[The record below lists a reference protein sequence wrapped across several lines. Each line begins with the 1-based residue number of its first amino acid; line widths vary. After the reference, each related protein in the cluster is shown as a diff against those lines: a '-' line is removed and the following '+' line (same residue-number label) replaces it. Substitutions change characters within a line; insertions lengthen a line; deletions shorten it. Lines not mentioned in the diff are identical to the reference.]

1 VGGDGHTH
9 HWRFRNVKIKIIVA
23 VILLFS
29 AFCAASLGFAIYG
42 RSGVAN
48 SFSEIEDVSH
58 LHDFL
63 SNFPHQGPVYWHC
76 RRSRYLFKSHGTL
89 DPGTAQAWDRE
100 GSFTGWSKISNK
112 HWKSGSGGSTYDIP
126 HKRHDRVP
134 FVPNDVQHSVNF
146 MNAGDRYWHNTYDF
160 DNSFIE
166 VTVNLDTSEFELS
179 TIRVQS
185 E

>member
-1 VGGDGHTH
+1 M
-9 HWRFRNVKIKIIVA
+9 NIKIILA

-63 SNFPHQGPVYWHC
+63 SDFPHRGPVYWHC
-76 RRSRYLFKSHGTL
+76 RKSRYLFIAHGNV
-89 DPGTAQAWDRE
+89 DPDTAEAWDQD
-100 GSFTGWSKISNK
+100 GSFAGWSEVSNK
-112 HWKSGSGGSTYDIP
+112 HWTSGGGSTYDTP
-126 HKRHDRVP
+126 HERHARVP

-146 MNAGDRYWHNTYDF
+146 MNAGDRYSHNTYDF
-160 DNSFIE
+160 DNNLIE
-166 VTVNLDTSEFELS
+166 VTVNLDTSEFELT